1 MYSRTE
7 NLDVAGVGL
16 GGSGVVGFGGT
27 GLVVVVVGL
36 TAPPAVMPID

>member
-7 NLDVAGVGL
+7 NLDVAAVGF

-27 GLVVVVVGL
+27 GFVAVVGGL
-36 TAPPAVMPID
+36 TAPPAVMPMD